1 MINQGHRLIKALM
14 ELSTEDCMNID
25 VKWNEL
31 EFNKK
36 SKNIVARQL
45 QILLWRFRAVIMRVR
60 VRFSD
65 VNGPKG
71 GLDKQCMVSAKLR
84 PTGKIT
90 INGAG
95 IDYLEVFQSSF
106 ERLILSVQ
114 RELAKQR
121 QKPIRINRRRKL
133 NE

>member
-14 ELSTEDCMNID
+14 KLSREDCMNFDI
-25 VKWNEL
+25 KWNEL

-71 GLDKQCMVSAKLR
+71 GQDKQCMVSAKLR

-90 INGAG
+90 IKGAG
-95 IDYLEVFQSSF
+95 IDYLEVFRSSF

-121 QKPIRINRRRKL
+121 QKPIRTNRRRKS